1 MMVLF
6 YSKKFPKNER
16 IRNEKI
22 KEELEEWGGE
32 NKMSFIDLI
41 IEEKEKII
49 SEGKEASIRSI
60 VKEMLKCHTDDK
72 FIMQV
77 TKINQKTLNQIKAQ
91 LQKE

>member
-41 IEEKEKII
+41 IEENKNKRRKI
-49 SEGKEASIRSI
+49 
-60 VKEMLKCHTDDK
+60 
-72 FIMQV
+72 
-77 TKINQKTLNQIKAQ
+77 
-91 LQKE
+91 